1 MKYFLAAQTEVGLK
15 KSCNQD
21 SIILKRAKF
30 KGKEVCLGI
39 ICDGM
44 GGLSCGEFAS
54 KSIVEAFSDWFLYSY
69 SKYES
74 IWDESRMR
82 EDIGRIIS
90 SENEGLLHYG
100 KEHGIYLGTTVTAFL
115 LAENRF
121 FVWHVG
127 DSRLYKISS
136 SKIYKLTDDHTVI
149 AKEIAEGRLTEKEAK
164 KDPRRNVLL
173 QCIGATSDVNPD
185 MFCGEVEKG
194 DILLLC
200 SDGFRHEVS
209 EKEILN
215 MLLKCDNSKFNEK
228 LRALIDLNLKR
239 KELDNISVALVKV
252 Q

>member
-136 SKIYKLTDDHTVI
+136 SKIFRLTNDHTVI

-200 SDGFRHEVS
+200 SDGFRHEIS

-215 MLLKCDNSKFNEK
+215 MLLKCENSKFNER
-228 LRALIDLNLKR
+228 LRELIDLNLKR

>member
-21 SIILKRAKF
+21 SVILKRAKF

-54 KSIVEAFSDWFLYSY
+54 KSIVEAFWDWFLYSY

-136 SKIYKLTDDHTVI
+136 SKIFKLTDDHTVI